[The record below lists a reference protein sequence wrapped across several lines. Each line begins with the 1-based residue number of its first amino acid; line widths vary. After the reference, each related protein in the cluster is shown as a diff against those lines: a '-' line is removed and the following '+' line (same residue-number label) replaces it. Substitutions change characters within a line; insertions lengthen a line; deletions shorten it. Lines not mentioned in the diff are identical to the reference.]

1 MNAESNLE
9 SDLRIQLKVSA
20 NEHPEL
26 FAELR
31 KTDLRGYAAKRLKAL
46 ATLGLFASRR
56 RIGDVVS
63 ETGVP
68 AASQFSGARPTD
80 EKDAHVSAA
89 SENAMLTALL
99 SNSADFAM
107 S

>member
-1 MNAESNLE
+1 MNVE

-31 KTDLRGYAAKRLKAL
+31 KTDVRGYAAKRLKAL

-63 ETGVP
+63 EAGVP
-68 AASQFSGARPTD
+68 ASSQFSGARALDGKEEPL
-80 EKDAHVSAA
+80 SAA
-89 SENAMLTALL
+89 SENPMLTALL
-99 SNSADFAM
+99 SNSDDFAM
-107 S
+107 T